1 MANNLSSNIT
11 QKVARI
17 FLKEFESS
25 RVLTKTIDTQLF
37 NGAFTPQFGDTIAV
51 KRPHDYRA
59 IRTAGGDISL
69 ETKSPIISGKASAE
83 VQNYITV
90 ATEWTNREEALD
102 LDQLTEILRPCATR
116 CVTELETSL
125 GSFMRVG
132 LGQAYGTPGTAVDTW
147 EEVAG
152 AGALMQSVGIPMD
165 MPWYYVM
172 NPFVNMKLAS
182 AQSGLYAAD
191 KLVTTAWER
200 AQISKTF
207 AGLTAI
213 SSNALPSFANGACAD
228 RAGTISGTPTATYV
242 GAKDTMTQS
251 VGVAGMTAGGV
262 IKAGEVVE
270 VTGKY
275 QLNLSTR
282 QQVVDAT
289 GAPIKW
295 RAVVTADVTLNSS
308 GAGTLVLTGPAIYEA
323 TGAYNT
329 INAALANGD
338 VITVLGTTAATV
350 APNLF
355 YHKQAVTM
363 ATVKLPKLH
372 TWDTVATTSD
382 GISIRVTKYSDGDS
396 NTQQI
401 RFDLL
406 PAFGIMNPFF
416 GGLGYGV

>member
-1 MANNLSSNIT
+1 MANNLGSNIT
-11 QKVARI
+11 NKVARV

-37 NGAFTPQFGDTIAV
+37 AGAFTPQFGDTIAV

-69 ETKSPIISGKASAE
+69 ETKSPIIAGKANAT

-90 ATEWTNREEALD
+90 ATEWTNKEEALD
-102 LDQLTEILRPCATR
+102 LDQLTEILKPCATR
-116 CVTELETSL
+116 AVTELETSL
-125 GSFMRVG
+125 GTFMRTRMG
-132 LGQAYGTPGTAVDTW
+132 GAYGTPGTAVDTW

-152 AGALMQSVGIPMD
+152 AGAYLQTIGVPMD
-165 MPWYYVM
+165 APWYYVM

-200 AQISKTF
+200 AQISKNF
-207 AGLTAI
+207 GGLTGI
-213 SSNALPSFANGACAD
+213 SSNALGAFTNGVCAD
-228 RAGTISGTPTATYV
+228 RAGTIVGTPTATYV
-242 GAKDTMTQS
+242 AAKDTMTQS
-251 VGVAGMTAGGV
+251 VAIAGMTAGGV
-262 IKAGEVVE
+262 IKAGEVVQ

-275 QLNLSTR
+275 RLNLSTR
-282 QQVVDAT
+282 QQVVDAA
-289 GAPIKW
+289 GDPILW
-295 RAVVTADVTLNSS
+295 RAVVTQDVTLDSS
-308 GAGTLVLTGPAIYEA
+308 GEGTLILTGPAIYES

-329 INAALANGD
+329 IDAALGNGN
-338 VITVLGTTAATV
+338 VITVLGASADTV
-350 APNLF
+350 APNLV
-355 YHKQAVTM
+355 YHKQAFTM

-382 GISIRVTKYSDGDS
+382 GISIRVTKYSDGDA

-406 PAFGIMNPFF
+406 PAFGVMNPFF
-416 GGLGYGV
+416 GLLGYGV

>member
-11 QKVARI
+11 QKVARV

-37 NGAFTPQFGDTIAV
+37 SGAFTPQFGDSIAV

-69 ETKSPIISGKASAE
+69 ETKSPIIAGKASAE

-116 CVTELETSL
+116 AVTELETSL
-125 GSFMRVG
+125 GTYMRTNGG
-132 LGQAYGTPGTAVDTW
+132 LAYGTPGTAVTTW
-147 EEVAG
+147 EHVAG
-152 AGALMQSVGIPMD
+152 AGAFLQATGVPMD
-165 MPWYYVM
+165 MEWYYVM
-172 NPFVNMKLAS
+172 NPFTQTKLAA
-182 AQSGLYAAD
+182 AQSGLLAD

-200 AQISKTF
+200 AQISSNF
-207 AGLTAI
+207 GGLRAI
-213 SSNALPSFANGACAD
+213 SSNALPVFTNGACAD
-228 RAGTISGTPTATYV
+228 RAGTLAATPTATYV
-242 GAKDTMTQS
+242 AAKDTMTQVLS
-251 VGVAGMTAGGV
+251 IAGMTAGG
-262 IKAGEVVE
+262 IIAPGEVVE
-270 VTGKY
+270 VTGRY
-275 QLNLSTR
+275 RLNLSTR
-282 QQVVDAT
+282 QTVVDAT

-295 RAVVTADVTLNSS
+295 RAVVVEGVTLDSS
-308 GAGTLVLTGPAIYEA
+308 GEGVITVTGPAIREA

-329 INAALANGD
+329 VDSALTSGD
-338 VITVLGTTAATV
+338 VITVLGTSGGTV

-355 YHKQAVTM
+355 YHKQAFTM

-382 GISIRVTKYSDGDS
+382 GISIRVTKYSDGDA

-406 PAFGIMNPFF
+406 PAFGVMNPFF
-416 GGLGYGV
+416 GGLAYGV

>member
-1 MANNLSSNIT
+1 MANNLGSNIT
-11 QKVARI
+11 NKVARV

-37 NGAFTPQFGDTIAV
+37 AGAFTPQFGDTIAV

-69 ETKSPIISGKASAE
+69 ETKSPIIAGKANAT

-90 ATEWTNREEALD
+90 ATEWTNKEEALD
-102 LDQLTEILRPCATR
+102 LDQLTEILKPCATR
-116 CVTELETSL
+116 AVTELETSL
-125 GSFMRVG
+125 GTFMRTRMG
-132 LGQAYGTPGTAVDTW
+132 GAYGTPGTAVDTW

-152 AGALMQSVGIPMD
+152 AGAYLQTIGVPMD
-165 MPWYYVM
+165 APWYYVM

-182 AQSGLYAAD
+182 AQSGLYASD

-200 AQISKTF
+200 AQISKNF
-207 AGLTAI
+207 GGLTGI
-213 SSNALPSFANGACAD
+213 SSNALGAFTNGVCAD
-228 RAGTISGTPTATYV
+228 RAGTIVGTPTATYV
-242 GAKDTMTQS
+242 AAKDTMTQS
-251 VGVAGMTAGGV
+251 VAVTAFSAGGV
-262 IKAGEVVE
+262 IKAGEVVQ

-275 QLNLSTR
+275 RLNLSTR
-282 QQVVDAT
+282 QQVVDAA
-289 GAPIKW
+289 GDPILW
-295 RAVVTADVTLNSS
+295 RAIVTEDVTLDSN
-308 GAGTLVLTGPAIYEA
+308 GAGTLVLTGPAIFES

-338 VITVLGTTAATV
+338 VITVLGTSADTV
-350 APNLF
+350 APNLV
-355 YHKQAVTM
+355 YHKQAFTM

-382 GISIRVTKYSDGDS
+382 GISIRVTKYSDGDA

-406 PAFGIMNPFF
+406 PAFGVMQPFF
-416 GGLGYGV
+416 GLLGYGV